1 MKRIKIKSINS
12 EKLKERGFRYTE
24 NGYELQIKDTFRF
37 NHYLVILPNDIYGY
51 AVKTSRNH
59 VWGYE
64 EFLEAMNFRNTK
76 AKENCENIVKELISS
91 GAIELED

>member
-51 AVKTSRNH
+51 AVKRQGITYGDMKNSLR
-59 VWGYE
+59 
-64 EFLEAMNFRNTK
+64 R
-76 AKENCENIVKELISS
+76 
-91 GAIELED
+91 